1 MGRVARTKAVI
12 YSPPTETELKLQDL
26 QNKFLD
32 PNGCSKA
39 DQDEFFLAM
48 RMYARSITLQMIKSK
63 GLVLPPERVDKTTP
77 LEAVFT
83 FDDDSPGVLC
93 EIGDYY
99 SIVFCKLNDDEDS

>member
-1 MGRVARTKAVI
+1 MSDTDGEFV
-12 YSPPTETELKLQDL
+12 
-26 QNKFLD
+26 LD
-32 PNGCSKA
+32 SDTVRKILMKVK
-39 DQDEFFLAM
+39 D
-48 RMYARSITLQMIKSK
+48 K
-63 GLVLPPERVDKTTP
+63 RVDKTTP